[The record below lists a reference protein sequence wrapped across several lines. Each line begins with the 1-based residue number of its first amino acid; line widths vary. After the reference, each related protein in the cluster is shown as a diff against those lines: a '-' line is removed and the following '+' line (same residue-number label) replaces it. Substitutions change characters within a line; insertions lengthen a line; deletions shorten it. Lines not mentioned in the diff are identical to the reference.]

1 MALCKNPYEILIKNI
16 KADDKI
22 LRALNNSAVKSE

>member
-1 MALCKNPYEILIKNI
+1 MALCKKPYEILIKNI

-22 LRALNNSAVKSE
+22 LRALNNNAVKSE